1 MQQLLS
7 LCLVLRNTHT
17 ISYNLIKRLFIQ
29 NKYIWACSFI
39 ASNPS
44 LQLTILK
51 IAKKLYVCFITIQ
64 NVNMKTCLWRW
75 CPWLYD
81 VVLLWY
87 YKNIHCRA
95 KLFEYMLHFYILF
108 KILMNLLC
116 TVWLLWSQI
125 CIDTYWLK
133 MKLMSWLLIGCYN
146 EMSLFKRY
154 SYTLI
159 FSLIENV
166 T

>member
-1 MQQLLS
+1 MSQSRALSVIPKQLWSNDQNVMVHSIEGFAEIKCDNYLS

-29 NKYIWACSFI
+29 NKYIWACSFS

-44 LQLTILK
+44 PQLTTLK
-51 IAKKLYVCFITIQ
+51 IAKKWYVCFITIQ

-87 YKNIHCRA
+87 DNNIHCQA
-95 KLFEYMLHFYILF
+95 KVFEYMLHFYILF

-125 CIDTYWLK
+125 CIDTYW
-133 MKLMSWLLIGCYN
+133 
-146 EMSLFKRY
+146 
-154 SYTLI
+154 
-159 FSLIENV
+159 
-166 T
+166 